1 MKNKISLALLTLSLP
16 FLFWGFNLVYFT
28 DRCDCK
34 TSDHPYRFLIKHDT
48 AFAGLPERR
57 SFITV
62 ETIRSWEKKYPIDL
76 LLEQDKRVANT
87 PEDTI
92 YNLQGWLYL
101 VKTDKSDCDLHLQVG
116 PKDPNKMRVDIEIPP
131 EECALQNLVLKQLE
145 AIKFKFDV
153 QNPKPIYFEA
163 RGPAF
168 FDGANRGRPGKK
180 HTGGCSWEIHPVR
193 EIIFK

>member
-1 MKNKISLALLTLSLP
+1 MKAIIIFILTLFLLSVKTPTSL
-16 FLFWGFNLVYFT
+16 

-34 TSDHPYRFLIKHDT
+34 TSDHPYRSTIKHDT
-48 AFAGLPERR
+48 AFAGLPERK
-57 SFITV
+57 SFISV

-76 LLEQDKRVANT
+76 LLEQDKRIVNT

-92 YNLQGWLYL
+92 YNLQCWLYL

-116 PKDPNKMRVDIEIPP
+116 PKNPYKMRIDIEIPM
-131 EECALQNLVLKQLE
+131 EECKLQNEVLAELAKR
-145 AIKFKFDV
+145 KFLFNV
-153 QNPKPIYFEA
+153 QNKVPILIEA

-193 EIIFK
+193 SIVFK